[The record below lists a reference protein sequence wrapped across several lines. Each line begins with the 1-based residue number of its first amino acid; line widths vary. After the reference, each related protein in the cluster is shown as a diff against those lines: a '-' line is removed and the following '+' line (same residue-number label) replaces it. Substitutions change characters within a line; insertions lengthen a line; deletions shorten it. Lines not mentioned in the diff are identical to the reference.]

1 MTGNRDGSGGVGR
14 GARRTLIEDL
24 SPTSGWEIWKVR
36 AGQGSPADSEDTWRW
51 VWAGLCGSDWSV
63 SPLPPNL
70 SLPSSARHV
79 SWSLKQQ
86 NSPRK
91 QGSPAGPIPALGVC
105 SEAYPSGHS
114 AQCLLLSPH
123 APPSTSTIT
132 GGTGGLGMSHQ
143 CAPSLSLYGHRLS
156 AAQVGRLEAPPPQI
170 PLLSLGLGALT
181 LAEDEPLHGLL
192 LLVGGLQTLS
202 CALKEILLCRQFGSQ
217 FQKFPFQGLSLRKR
231 NRLSVSGQKA

>member
-70 SLPSSARHV
+70 SLPSSTRHV

-86 NSPRK
+86 NSPTK

-114 AQCLLLSPH
+114 AQGLLLSPR

-143 CAPSLSLYGHRLS
+143 CAPPQVCMVTVYPQHKWVGWKPPHPKFLSRPSAWGHSHWLKMNRSMVSFCWLAVFRRS
-156 AAQVGRLEAPPPQI
+156 AVL
-170 PLLSLGLGALT
+170 
-181 LAEDEPLHGLL
+181 
-192 LLVGGLQTLS
+192 
-202 CALKEILLCRQFGSQ
+202 
-217 FQKFPFQGLSLRKR
+217 
-231 NRLSVSGQKA
+231 